1 MAQFPIKNGLIQGTL
16 DGTPSGGTVDLSS
29 CTVTTGT
36 QRITAIELGHAS
48 DTTIARASAGVVTI
62 EGVTAATASNTLT
75 LTNKTIS
82 GASNTITNVS
92 LTSGVTGT
100 LPIANG
106 GTSAT
111 TAQGAIA
118 ALSYASPATFS
129 GLRIW
134 LDAVTLKYQGG
145 AEMADGTAIDA
156 WRGNCK
162 LTFNGADPSFTAAS
176 TARPLYKQNVQN
188 SLPGVLFDGSNDLM
202 TGPTDWANIFSRN
215 EHTILIVCKPT
226 ALVSTGSGVVYNRP
240 QLIGSIGQ
248 YEGISVSPSGSDNI
262 FTAWSYDSVSART
275 ASTGVLAVN
284 SMALIESWH
293 ENGQLNVALNQGST
307 VTTTL
312 RETTTS
318 GSTMQIGTSGS
329 SAFYTG
335 YIFEIVMFDRALP
348 TAHRTAIA
356 NWLRS
361 KWNF

>member
-16 DGTPSGGTVDLSS
+16 DGTATGGTINLSAA
-29 CTVTTGT
+29 TVTMPPSFATLTGS
-36 QRITAIELGHAS
+36 Q
-48 DTTIARASAGVVTI
+48 
-62 EGVTAATASNTLT
+62 T

-106 GTSAT
+106 GTGAT

-134 LDAVTLKYQGG
+134 LDAVTLKYQGS

-202 TGPTDWANIFSRN
+202 TGPADWANIFSRN

-248 YEGISVSPSGSDNI
+248 YEGISVSPSGADNI
-262 FTAWSYDSVSART
+262 FTAWAYDSASSRT
-275 ASTGVLAVN
+275 ASTGALAVN